1 VRRAVWSIVV
11 LAAGAACGSARSQGE
26 PPEAVPVA
34 AKSAPTPIDGG
45 SPADPPA
52 SAAGRRWIAGD
63 LHMHVAPIDAR
74 EGQSLTIA
82 DLASMGPAA
91 GLEFVIATPHVHPS
105 TWSVPAKR
113 RAWIARWVD
122 LAAAARA
129 VQGFTIIPG
138 TEYTVWGFGHFGVS
152 GVDLAAL
159 GDDFLADASAR
170 GAFVVVN
177 HPFAEPTHIPGIPI
191 SDRDLS
197 FRPWTDRGASPHLDG
212 VEVWNFPLVLAN
224 LATRHGGLTGEQRAF
239 AAADELAR
247 RERRHI
253 AITGGSDSHR
263 RHMLP
268 STWVLA
274 ADAREP
280 TILAAL
286 RAGATCVGGPEAG
299 TLEARGDGDAP
310 GRWAA
315 IGDTALARATVELR
329 WSGRGRL
336 FVDGRDAGE
345 HDGTFTHDGA
355 GGAHTYRLEQGRS
368 HCGFVY
374 ANF

>member
-1 VRRAVWSIVV
+1 MRRGRWLIVALALA
-11 LAAGAACGSARSQGE
+11 LAAGCGSPRGQGE
-26 PPEAVPVA
+26 SSASATPA
-34 AKSAPTPIDGG
+34 APAPPID
-45 SPADPPA
+45 PPS
-52 SAAGRRWIAGD
+52 SAANRRWIAGD

-82 DLASMGPAA
+82 DLATWGPAA
-91 GLEFVIATPHVHPS
+91 GLEFVIVTPHVHPS
-105 TWSVPAKR
+105 TWRAPAKR
-113 RAWIARWVD
+113 RAWLARWAE

-129 VQGFTIIPG
+129 VHGFTIIPG

-159 GDDFLADASAR
+159 GDDFLADATSR

-177 HPFAEPTHIPGIPI
+177 HPFAEATHIPGIPI
-191 SDRDLS
+191 SERDLS

-212 VEVWNFPLVLAN
+212 VEVWNFPLALAN
-224 LATRHGGLTGEQRAF
+224 LAKRPRGLTGEQRAF

-253 AITGGSDSHR
+253 AVTGGSDSHR

-268 STWVLA
+268 TTWVLA

-299 TLEARGDGDAP
+299 TLEAHGDADA
-310 GRWAA
+310 RDQWAA
-315 IGDTALARATVELR
+315 IGDSAHATATIELR
-329 WSGRGRL
+329 WSGRARL
-336 FVDGRDAGE
+336 FVDGSDAGE
-345 HDGTFTHDGA
+345 HDGAFTHTTAA
-355 GGAHTYRLEQGRS
+355 GVHTYRLEQGRS